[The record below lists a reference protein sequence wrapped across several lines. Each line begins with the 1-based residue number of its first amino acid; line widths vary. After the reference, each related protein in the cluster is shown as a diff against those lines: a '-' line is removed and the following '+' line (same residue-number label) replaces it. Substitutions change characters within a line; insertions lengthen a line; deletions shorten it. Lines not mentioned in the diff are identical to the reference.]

1 MWPLPTAMRSRLLA
15 SPATTLQGLVWS
27 GQGRLV
33 RSISSSLKSAQQS
46 TSVEPYIH
54 IYFTKPGG
62 GHYDGSH
69 RLVQLEHH
77 EEPYNDWADIFL
89 HDTNRVVPD
98 LKGAWIEIGYGA
110 HIVHGGVEYAD
121 TPRLWVKTTELVSRE
136 GDLFMVLHCEGMW
149 SHLGEID
156 MITKGE
162 PPRYEGRYEEEYSV
176 YDTIKDVL
184 AAVDYTLNDIGDQSD
199 GIIDV
204 LAPMIYVNKSPFEN
218 PAEVIYRLIAMT
230 KCFLRPL
237 TNLEMEIRF
246 PQDSDS
252 IDEHYSSSSPHYFHE
267 YRERLNITIPN
278 HIVVYGNASGD
289 DDDWDIIVAKAEDE
303 DAIKECKLIAPPDGK
318 ITKHHIAA
326 DLDNITDAE
335 NRASAILTRVKFE
348 SLAGRLIIP
357 HDCRVELYDRVGIY
371 DSRSG

>member
-1 MWPLPTAMRSRLLA
+1 M
-15 SPATTLQGLVWS
+15 
-27 GQGRLV
+27 
-33 RSISSSLKSAQQS
+33 RSISTALKTAQQS

-54 IYFTKPGG
+54 LFFTKPGG
-62 GHYDGSH
+62 GHYDGGY

-77 EEPYNDWADIFL
+77 EEPYNDWA
-89 HDTNRVVPD
+89 RVYLYDNDRAVPD
-98 LKGAWIEIGYGA
+98 LKGAWLEIGYGA
-110 HIVHGGVEYAD
+110 FIAHGGVEYSD
-121 TPRLWVKTTELVSRE
+121 TARLWVKTTELVSRE

-149 SHLGEID
+149 SHLGETD

-162 PPRYEGRYEEEYSV
+162 PPNYEGQYEEEYTI
-176 YDTIKDVL
+176 YDTISDIL
-184 AAVDYTLNDIGDQSD
+184 TALGYTLNAISDQSD

-204 LAPMIYVNKSPFEN
+204 LCPMIYVNQYPFEN
-218 PAEVIYRLIAMT
+218 PASVIYRLIAMT

-237 TNLEMEIRF
+237 DDLEFEIRF
-246 PQDSDS
+246 PQDDDS
-252 IDEHYSSSSPHYFHE
+252 INEHYSSSTPHYFHE

-289 DDDWDIIVAKAEDE
+289 DDDWDVIVAEAEDE
-303 DAIKECKLIAPPDGK
+303 DGIADSLLIAPPDGK
-318 ITKHHIAA
+318 ITRHHIAA
-326 DLDNITDAE
+326 DLDNATDVE

-371 DSRSG
+371 DSR